1 MKMVEPAPYHVEEF
15 SQKPAVDHST
25 LLNGLSDIP
34 LRTSTV
40 SG

>member
-1 MKMVEPAPYHVEEF
+1 MKMVEPAPYHVGGD
-15 SQKPAVDHST
+15 SQKPVGLSA

-34 LRTSTV
+34 LKTSAV